1 MKRMHDRRKRERGV
15 GKTIVTD
22 TDPDPDPDPDG
33 AGSRSSE
40 KVFGSGWGGLAQR
53 RRGAEVY
60 WEGGKGTYIGA
71 VFNNCLGHLNR
82 HH

>member
-15 GKTIVTD
+15 GKTIRTD
-22 TDPDPDPDPDG
+22 TDPDG

-40 KVFGSGWGGLAQR
+40 KVSGSGWGGLAQR